1 MVWIAMTFK
10 LEPLPYPKSALEPAI
25 SARTMDF
32 HYGKHHAGY
41 VDKLNKLT
49 EGTPYA
55 TLPLEQVIQKAAQD
69 AKGRSIFNNAAQVW
83 NHDLFWRSMTAD
95 GGGAPNGRLRQQLE
109 TDFGSIEGFAK
120 QFLTQAVGL
129 FGSGWTWLV
138 SDGKALRII
147 STANAET
154 PMTSQQHAL
163 LACDVWEHAYYLDYQ
178 NNREAFVHAFLEKL
192 ANWQF
197 ATDRL
202 AMLSRDQEAE
212 TGQQPRRRAR

>member
-1 MVWIAMTFK
+1 MTFK

-41 VDKLNKLT
+41 VDKLNKLV

-55 TLPLEQVIQKAAQD
+55 TLPLEQVIEKAARD
-69 AKGRSIFNNAAQVW
+69 PKGRGIFNNAAQVW
-83 NHDLFWRSMTAD
+83 NHDFFWRSMTAD
-95 GGGAPNGRLRQQLE
+95 GGGTPDGKLAQQLQ
-109 TDFGSIEGFAK
+109 TDFGSFEGFAK

-138 SDGKALRII
+138 MDGNALRII
-147 STANAET
+147 ATANAET

-192 ANWQF
+192 ANWEF
-197 ATDRL
+197 AADRL
-202 AMLSRDQEAE
+202 GMLSRDQSAEA
-212 TGQQPRRRAR
+212 GQQRRRRAR